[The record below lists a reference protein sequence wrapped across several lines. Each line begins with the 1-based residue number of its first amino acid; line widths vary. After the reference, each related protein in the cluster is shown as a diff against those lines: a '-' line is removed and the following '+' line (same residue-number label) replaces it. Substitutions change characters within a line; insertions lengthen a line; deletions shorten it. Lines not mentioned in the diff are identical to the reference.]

1 MAKRKIITLLTDF
14 GTRDGYVAAIKGVLL
29 ARGGDVYVVDITHE
43 IPPGDISAAG
53 FVLNQVFDD
62 FPPGTVHVAVV
73 DPGVGTDRRI
83 LAARY
88 ASRTVVA
95 PDNGLVSF
103 VDERLPME
111 AMASVRNES
120 YFLQGRE
127 GSTFDGRDVMAPVAA
142 AISGGTNLARLGP
155 VPERYTLL
163 DLPQAEWDKRSL
175 TGEVV
180 YIDSF
185 GNCMSN
191 ISRPLVTQCLPRM
204 ANVGVWANGR
214 AVGPLQVAFAHVDPG
229 EPLALLN
236 SVGVVEVAVN
246 GGHAANVLGLAVGDT
261 IVARYEDRP

>member
-29 ARGGDVYVVDITHE
+29 AQDDDLRVVDITHE
-43 IPPGDISAAG
+43 IPPGDVPAAG
-53 FVLNQVFDD
+53 FVLNQVFDT
-62 FPPGTVHVAVV
+62 FPPGTVHLAVV

-88 ASRTVVA
+88 ESRTIVA
-95 PDNGLVSF
+95 PDNGLVSY

-111 AMASVRNES
+111 AIASVRNES
-120 YFLQGRE
+120 YFLRPRE
-127 GSTFDGRDVMAPVAA
+127 GTTFDGRDVMAPVAA
-142 AISGGTNLARLGP
+142 AVSAGVSLSRLGP
-155 VPERYTLL
+155 VPDRYKLL
-163 DLPQAEWDKRSL
+163 ELPQPEWDKRSL

-191 ISRPLVTQCLPRM
+191 LSRALVTQCLPRTT
-204 ANVGVWANGR
+204 NVGVWANGR
-214 AVGPLQVAFAHVDPG
+214 AVGPLRVAFAHVDRG
-229 EPLALLN
+229 QPLALLN

-246 GGHAANVLGLAVGDT
+246 GGHAAEALALAVGDT
-261 IVARYEDRP
+261 IEARYQDRP